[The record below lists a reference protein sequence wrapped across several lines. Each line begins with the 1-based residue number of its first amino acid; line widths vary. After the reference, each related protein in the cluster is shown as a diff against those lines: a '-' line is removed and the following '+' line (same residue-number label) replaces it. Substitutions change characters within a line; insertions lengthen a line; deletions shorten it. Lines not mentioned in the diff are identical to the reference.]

1 MRAADRPRPTK
12 GASQKSARSAPAPVQ
27 AGPRVRE
34 DTHHSVAPPEPAQPR
49 AVRSRAR
56 AFSRVPTHVVTA
68 ESDRRL
74 YPRASLRLPLRLKRV
89 AGQREVV
96 PLTLLTRN
104 ISSSGVF
111 FLCPRWIEPGTPV
124 ELEVALVDRPIG
136 RGSVHMAT
144 VAHIVRVE
152 STDTRGWHGLA
163 ASFDDITFRRDDPL
177 PQRFQQP

>member
-12 GASQKSARSAPAPVQ
+12 SASQKSTKNAPATVQ
-27 AGPRVRE
+27 AGARARGE
-34 DTHHSVAPPEPAQPR
+34 AHHPVPPPEPARPRSVHSRPR
-49 AVRSRAR
+49 AFAQSSA
-56 AFSRVPTHVVTA
+56 HVVTV

-74 YPRASLRLPLRLKRV
+74 YPRAAMRLPLRLKRV

-104 ISSSGVF
+104 ISSSGVY

-124 ELEVALVDRPIG
+124 ELEVALVDRPFG

-144 VAHIVRVE
+144 AAHIVRAE
-152 STDTRGWHGLA
+152 LTDTPGWHGLA
-163 ASFDDITFRRDDPL
+163 ASFDDITFRRDDAL
-177 PQRFQQP
+177 PEHSQHP

>member
-1 MRAADRPRPTK
+1 
-12 GASQKSARSAPAPVQ
+12 
-27 AGPRVRE
+27 
-34 DTHHSVAPPEPAQPR
+34 
-49 AVRSRAR
+49 
-56 AFSRVPTHVVTA
+56 VVTA

-124 ELEVALVDRPIG
+124 ELEVALVDRPLG
-136 RGSVHMAT
+136 GGSVHMAT

-152 STDTRGWHGLA
+152 PTDTPGWHGLA

-177 PQRFQQP
+177 PQRFQHP

>member
-1 MRAADRPRPTK
+1 MPHTDLPRDLIVLY
-12 GASQKSARSAPAPVQ
+12 GM
-27 AGPRVRE
+27 PRE
-34 DTHHSVAPPEPAQPR
+34 A
-49 AVRSRAR
+49 
-56 AFSRVPTHVVTA
+56 
-68 ESDRRL
+68 
-74 YPRASLRLPLRLKRV
+74 V

-111 FLCPRWIEPGTPV
+111 FLCPRWIEPDTPV
-124 ELEVALVDRPIG
+124 ELEVALVDRPFG

-152 STDTRGWHGLA
+152 PTDAPGWHGLA